1 MFCTKCGA
9 QIPDGTTFCP
19 QCGAKLNAAPAP
31 ARQPAPAPA
40 QAPAQAPQPAPQP
53 APAPKPKK
61 KFTGNKV
68 NMLLVIAMF
77 ISAATNIWVASIV
90 LLVAIAVFVKDKWT
104 IRNAVQPFAVGAV
117 LTLCSWLVDLL
128 DGTAVVTFTRG
139 FGRVLHYIL
148 TYSLEAI
155 WIACIVFLVIGFIT
169 LLTGETRIP
178 IFSAFA
184 KHFPDDAPEAKEK
197 EKEKE

>member
-31 ARQPAPAPA
+31 ARQPAPAP
-40 QAPAQAPQPAPQP
+40 APAQAPQPAPQP

-77 ISAATNIWVASIV
+77 ISAATEFWVASII

-117 LTLCSWLVDLL
+117 MTICSWIVKLL
-128 DGTAVVTFTRG
+128 DGTAVVTFIPV

-148 TYSLEAI
+148 IYSLEAVQ
-155 WIACIVFLVIGFIT
+155 IAGIVFLVIGFIT
-169 LLTGETRIP
+169 LLTGETKIP